1 MFILIRNYVLSF
13 PATILTTTVNS
24 NTSSADATI
33 FICSTT
39 STTAAMLC
47 CICCWFL
54 RELIWK
60 LGCILV
66 KNNVRSSRESD
77 KDTRLILQSM
87 RHSEKLISA
96 PIILKM
102 YSENVARLFRSLSR
116 DTVVNFRTQIIL
128 DGTTNKMDLHIF
140 MEIRKRQ
147 MSEEK

>member
-1 MFILIRNYVLSF
+1 M
-13 PATILTTTVNS
+13 
-24 NTSSADATI
+24 
-33 FICSTT
+33 
-39 STTAAMLC
+39 
-47 CICCWFL
+47 
-54 RELIWK
+54 
-60 LGCILV
+60 

-102 YSENVARLFRSLSR
+102 YSENVARLLRSFSR

-128 DGTTNKMDLHIF
+128 DGTTNKMDLLIF

>member
-1 MFILIRNYVLSF
+1 M
-13 PATILTTTVNS
+13 
-24 NTSSADATI
+24 
-33 FICSTT
+33 
-39 STTAAMLC
+39 
-47 CICCWFL
+47 
-54 RELIWK
+54 
-60 LGCILV
+60 

-102 YSENVARLFRSLSR
+102 YSEIVARLFRSLSR
-116 DTVVNFRTQIIL
+116 DAVGNFRTQIIL

-140 MEIRKRQ
+140 MGIRKRQ

>member
-1 MFILIRNYVLSF
+1 M
-13 PATILTTTVNS
+13 
-24 NTSSADATI
+24 
-33 FICSTT
+33 
-39 STTAAMLC
+39 
-47 CICCWFL
+47 
-54 RELIWK
+54 
-60 LGCILV
+60 

-102 YSENVARLFRSLSR
+102 YSENVARLFRSFSR
-116 DTVVNFRTQIIL
+116 DTAVNFRTQIIL
-128 DGTTNKMDLHIF
+128 DGTTNKMDLLIF

>member
-1 MFILIRNYVLSF
+1 M
-13 PATILTTTVNS
+13 
-24 NTSSADATI
+24 
-33 FICSTT
+33 
-39 STTAAMLC
+39 
-47 CICCWFL
+47 
-54 RELIWK
+54 
-60 LGCILV
+60 

-102 YSENVARLFRSLSR
+102 YSEIVACLFRSLSR
-116 DTVVNFRTQIIL
+116 DAVVNFRTQIIL

-140 MEIRKRQ
+140 TGIRKRQ

>member
-1 MFILIRNYVLSF
+1 M
-13 PATILTTTVNS
+13 
-24 NTSSADATI
+24 
-33 FICSTT
+33 
-39 STTAAMLC
+39 
-47 CICCWFL
+47 
-54 RELIWK
+54 
-60 LGCILV
+60 

-96 PIILKM
+96 PIILKI
-102 YSENVARLFRSLSR
+102 YSEKVACLFRSLSR
-116 DTVVNFRTQIIL
+116 HAVVNFRTQIIL

>member
-1 MFILIRNYVLSF
+1 M
-13 PATILTTTVNS
+13 
-24 NTSSADATI
+24 
-33 FICSTT
+33 
-39 STTAAMLC
+39 
-47 CICCWFL
+47 
-54 RELIWK
+54 
-60 LGCILV
+60 

-102 YSENVARLFRSLSR
+102 YSEIVACLFRSLSR
-116 DTVVNFRTQIIL
+116 DAVVNFRTQIIL

>member
-1 MFILIRNYVLSF
+1 MFILIRDYVLSF

-24 NTSSADATI
+24 NASSADANI
-33 FICSTT
+33 FICSITG
-39 STTAAMLC
+39 TTAAMLC

-96 PIILKM
+96 SIILKM
-102 YSENVARLFRSLSR
+102 YSEIVACLFRSLSR
-116 DTVVNFRTQIIL
+116 DAVVNFRTQIIL

-140 MEIRKRQ
+140 MGIRKRQ